1 MPDIIADNISIVHSD
16 KLEMSTRIDAEHYR
30 KEYIALR
37 KHIDDIGSVP
47 LKGLISSRVI
57 TGHTPSMKN
66 PKYYGGDINFIKTDN
81 LRDNQIVKD
90 FNHSLTELGNKQI
103 QRSTLKEKDVIV
115 TIIGASFDIIGR
127 ASLVPKKILPAN
139 INQNI
144 ALIRVNENVVSE
156 YLTVYLNT
164 KHGRKYLHCLSRQ
177 TEQVNLSC
185 REVELLKVPL
195 FTKEFQFKIKS
206 LIESSNKFL
215 EQSNSCYHH
224 AENLLIDEV
233 GVSNIAL
240 SHDPCYE
247 VNSADTISACR
258 IDAEYYQP
266 KYEGLIDTIKKHP
279 FKTIGDMF
287 RLVKGIEPGSSVY
300 CEEGKPFI
308 RVSNLNKFE
317 INNNN
322 QQYLSE
328 ETYSAL
334 ESQYQPLKGEILLS
348 KDATPGITYHLKE
361 QTDGI
366 ISGGI
371 LRLQALADTN
381 KEYVCLVINSLV
393 GQSQIERDSG
403 GSVISHWKPAQIKNT
418 LIPFLSPK
426 VQEEIEH
433 LCTES
438 FFARR
443 LAKKLLEEA
452 KRKVEE
458 MIEKGRE

>member
-1 MPDIIADNISIVHSD
+1 M
-16 KLEMSTRIDAEHYR
+16 
-30 KEYIALR
+30 
-37 KHIDDIGSVP
+37 
-47 LKGLISSRVI
+47 
-57 TGHTPSMKN
+57 
-66 PKYYGGDINFIKTDN
+66 
-81 LRDNQIVKD
+81 
-90 FNHSLTELGNKQI
+90 
-103 QRSTLKEKDVIV
+103 
-115 TIIGASFDIIGR
+115 
-127 ASLVPKKILPAN
+127 
-139 INQNI
+139 
-144 ALIRVNENVVSE
+144 
-156 YLTVYLNT
+156 
-164 KHGRKYLHCLSRQ
+164 
-177 TEQVNLSC
+177 
-185 REVELLKVPL
+185 
-195 FTKEFQFKIKS
+195 
-206 LIESSNKFL
+206 
-215 EQSNSCYHH
+215 
-224 AENLLIDEV
+224 
-233 GVSNIAL
+233 
-240 SHDPCYE
+240 
-247 VNSADTISACR
+247 
-258 IDAEYYQP
+258 
-266 KYEGLIDTIKKHP
+266 
-279 FKTIGDMF
+279 
-287 RLVKGIEPGSSVY
+287 VKGIEPGSSVY

-371 LRLQALADTN
+371 MRLQALSNIN

-393 GQSQIERDSG
+393 GQSQMERDSG

-443 LAKKLLEEA
+443 LAKKASGRSQA
-452 KRKVEE
+452 K
-458 MIEKGRE
+458 G